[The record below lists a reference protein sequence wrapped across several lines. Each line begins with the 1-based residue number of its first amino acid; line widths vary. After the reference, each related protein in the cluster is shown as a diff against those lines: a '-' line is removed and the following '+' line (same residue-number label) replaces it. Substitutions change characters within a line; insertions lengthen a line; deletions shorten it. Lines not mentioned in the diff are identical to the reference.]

1 MTLQDTAAP
10 RSGAIPTQRARPALG
25 LRVARGVGWA
35 MIWLGLLTL
44 GFVVHQLWV
53 TSWLAELNQGKLSA
67 EVEERFVTAEITT
80 VAVEEGGTIVEPGA
94 DPPRSAAP
102 EREDI
107 PEPQMLLV
115 ESAPEPHSAF
125 AIVRIPTIG
134 RLQEGWNVVSG
145 VRVNDLKTGAGHM
158 PDTPLPGQPGNA
170 VISGH
175 RTTYGQPFHE
185 LDMLT
190 PGDRIEVET
199 ALGTH
204 VYAVRAW
211 DEVVVANPDLAGR
224 EVEALSAGGAGVVV
238 RPNATWVT
246 GPIEGGWLTLTTC
259 HPRFSASR
267 RLIVFAEMVDGPN
280 IAAIE
285 GAS

>member
-1 MTLQDTAAP
+1 MILQDTAAP
-10 RSGAIPTQRARPALG
+10 RSGATSPHRAPPALG

-53 TSWLAELNQGKLSA
+53 TSWLAELNQSKLSA
-67 EVEERFVTAEITT
+67 EVEERLVTAEITP
-80 VAVEEGGTIVEPGA
+80 VAVDEAGKPVESGAEPPGTTG
-94 DPPRSAAP
+94 S
-102 EREDI
+102 ERDDI
-107 PEPQMLLV
+107 PEPQVLLV

-125 AIVRIPTIG
+125 AIVRIPTIE

-145 VRVNDLKTGAGHM
+145 VRVSDLKTGAGHM

-185 LDMLT
+185 LDTLT

-211 DEVVVANPDLAGR
+211 DEVVAANPDFAGQD
-224 EVEALSAGGAGVVV
+224 VEALSAGGAGVVV
-238 RPNATWVT
+238 PPNATWVT

-280 IAAIE
+280 SAVIE
-285 GAS
+285 GFS